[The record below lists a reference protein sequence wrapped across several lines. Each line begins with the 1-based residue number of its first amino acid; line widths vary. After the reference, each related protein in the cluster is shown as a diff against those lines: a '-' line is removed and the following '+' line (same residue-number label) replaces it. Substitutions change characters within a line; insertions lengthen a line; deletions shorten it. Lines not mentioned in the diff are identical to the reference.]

1 VNDFSNVALVSVHA
15 SRFVTAY
22 LLLLAARGEVD
33 SRFAVPIGLGELAV
47 AAGAVGILVLRV
59 LIVRRLEGKEV
70 KVDASH
76 FDAYVGD
83 YQVNARMTLTITKE
97 GDKLFAQ
104 FPGQERHAL
113 EPVSE
118 TQFTIPDVKSNIT
131 FEKDAAGVVTGL
143 LLSQGTRTANA
154 KKIK

>member
-1 VNDFSNVALVSVHA
+1 
-15 SRFVTAY
+15 
-22 LLLLAARGEVD
+22 
-33 SRFAVPIGLGELAV
+33 
-47 AAGAVGILVLRV
+47 
-59 LIVRRLEGKEV
+59 
-70 KVDASH
+70 
-76 FDAYVGD
+76 
-83 YQVNARMTLTITKE
+83 MTLTITKE